1 MIKVQKQ
8 RINVSE
14 QNRNLLKKR
23 IGAVVNFIGVARPLN
38 NSGKIKYI
46 EIEHYPKM
54 TEKKI
59 KEIEVFASKKWKLN
73 HCIIIHRYGKI
84 KPGENIV
91 YVGTAAQHRNNAFKA
106 CEFIID
112 YLKVELN
119 IKNENELQNF
129 LINKL

>member
-59 KEIEVFASKKWKLN
+59 KEIEVFASKKWKL
-73 HCIIIHRYGKI
+73 HQCIIIHRYGKI
-84 KPGENIV
+84 
-91 YVGTAAQHRNNAFKA
+91 
-106 CEFIID
+106 
-112 YLKVELN
+112 
-119 IKNENELQNF
+119 
-129 LINKL
+129 